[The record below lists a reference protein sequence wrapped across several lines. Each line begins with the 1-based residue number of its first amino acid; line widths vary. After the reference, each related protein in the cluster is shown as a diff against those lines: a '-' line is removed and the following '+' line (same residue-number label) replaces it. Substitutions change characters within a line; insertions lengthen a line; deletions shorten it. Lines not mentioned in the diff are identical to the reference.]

1 MMQTTD
7 LRERD
12 NLAGS
17 GRVYRSALRT
27 ILVECEMGSRFVVIL
42 KVGRQHTAQV
52 TLTEDDDVIEALA
65 AHRANDAL
73 DVGVLPRRARR
84 RNDLLDSHHLKAIAE
99 RLTI

>member
-1 MMQTTD
+1 MMQTAD

-12 NLAGS
+12 DLAGTEW
-17 GRVYRSALRT
+17 VYRAALRT
-27 ILVECEMGSRFVVIL
+27 ILVEREMRSRFVVIL

-73 DVGVLPRRARR
+73 VGFWVT
-84 RNDLLDSHHLKAIAE
+84 SK
-99 RLTI
+99 

>member
-1 MMQTTD
+1 MMEAAD

-27 ILVECEMGSRFVVIL
+27 ILGEREMRSRFVVIL

-52 TLTEDDDVIEALA
+52 TLSEDDDVIEAFA
-65 AHRANDAL
+65 AHRANNAL
-73 DVGVLPRRARR
+73 DVGSATASALP
-84 RNDLLDSHHLKAIAE
+84 
-99 RLTI
+99 